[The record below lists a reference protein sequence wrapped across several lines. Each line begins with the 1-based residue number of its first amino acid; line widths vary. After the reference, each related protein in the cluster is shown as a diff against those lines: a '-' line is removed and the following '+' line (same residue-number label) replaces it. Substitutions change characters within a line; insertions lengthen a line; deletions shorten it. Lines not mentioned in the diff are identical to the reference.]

1 MRKMGFES
9 KWIRLIMRNIT
20 SDNYFVLINGQPV
33 DKICSSRGIRQNDPL
48 YLLIFSFSTWRLWVV
63 FFTMQKRW
71 GVLVGVLTSKKGPRL
86 SHLFLPMIAHS
97 FASQTLWN
105 GAGWLSCCNAMRRF
119 KRKKK
124 LNKEKIS
131 IFFSRNTSQEVRD
144 PILQLSGIPVTQ
156 RYDKYLGLS
165 AVVSKSRTREF
176 KSIKNKV
183 WKRLNIW
190 KTKFLFQARNEILLE
205 PVIQAIPTHSMSV
218 FLLPKELCEEI
229 NSIMQKFW

>member
-1 MRKMGFES
+1 
-9 KWIRLIMRNIT
+9 
-20 SDNYFVLINGQPV
+20 
-33 DKICSSRGIRQNDPL
+33 
-48 YLLIFSFSTWRLWVV
+48 
-63 FFTMQKRW
+63 
-71 GVLVGVLTSKKGPRL
+71 
-86 SHLFLPMIAHS
+86 
-97 FASQTLWN
+97 
-105 GAGWLSCCNAMRRF
+105 MRRF

-183 WKRLNIW
+183 WKRLNI
-190 KTKFLFQARNEILLE
+190 
-205 PVIQAIPTHSMSV
+205 
-218 FLLPKELCEEI
+218 
-229 NSIMQKFW
+229 